1 MHRILLM
8 ILKIGNLVV
17 LNVKKIIILNLNLN
31 VFKEKIKMIY
41 VLLLKIIKIYV
52 RLVKQNII

>member
-1 MHRILLM
+1 MHRILVM

-17 LNVKKIIILNLNLN
+17 LNVKKIIILHLNLN
-31 VFKEKIKMIY
+31 VYKEKIKMSF

-52 RLVKQNII
+52 RLVRQNII